1 MQKEKLM
8 GIDID
13 TIQHNHYLEV
23 VVASSYDFQET
34 IDKFPHVLD
43 ICRITGLKKVL
54 IDYKEIQNQGCAT
67 EKSLYALSSQD
78 LYQSYLKVGGHAL
91 QIAYVAPMVTNYELG
106 VEIAENSELPFRL
119 FDKLNEAHAW
129 LGVKST

>member
-1 MQKEKLM
+1 M

-67 EKSLYALSSQD
+67 EKSLYALS
-78 LYQSYLKVGGHAL
+78 
-91 QIAYVAPMVTNYELG
+91 
-106 VEIAENSELPFRL
+106 
-119 FDKLNEAHAW
+119 
-129 LGVKST
+129 

>member
-1 MQKEKLM
+1 VQKEKLM

-91 QIAYVAPMVTNYELG
+91 QIAYVAPMVTNYERTCMAG
-106 VEIAENSELPFRL
+106 SEKHITTVYTNPKRSES
-119 FDKLNEAHAW
+119 KLIY
-129 LGVKST
+129 L